1 MTGICELYLTTHGGD
16 MNAFMSGIESR
27 QRFGEAFFNA
37 LSTEDQGRLTGTR
50 HDCFYNNSKVYDA
63 IEYLLSVG
71 AVA

>member
-1 MTGICELYLTTHGGD
+1 MTSICELYLSTHGGD
-16 MNAFMSGIESR
+16 LSVLHAGIESR
-27 QRFGEAFFNA
+27 QRYGQAFFNA

-63 IEYLLSVG
+63 IEYLLSV